1 MSTMRAPGRAIGE
14 PFWNTDML
22 RYTLFALLMI
32 VFTPASA
39 SVWSRLDVLEKR
51 VDAIAKMSQRMD
63 KLQTQNNHLNGEIEE
78 LKHQLEQMKEQ
89 QREMYLDIE
98 RRLGDNSGNA
108 ADSQSPDQMDAPPD
122 DAVAEA
128 EQPAEPRSVS
138 QTLSSRPTPAPAP
151 EKSEQDQYR
160 NAYDLLMKKRDFHQA
175 IDAFNALL
183 KAYPDGKY
191 ADNAQFWLGE
201 AYYAKNELDDA
212 LKEFQQ
218 LVDNYAESPKVP
230 DAVYKVGFI
239 YKTKGDLEKARK
251 VFEGLIE
258 HYPDS
263 PAARLAAM
271 RLETL

>member
-1 MSTMRAPGRAIGE
+1 MSTMREPGRAIVAQS
-14 PFWNTDML
+14 WIIDML
-22 RYTLFALLMI
+22 RRTCFVLLMM

-51 VDAIAKMSQRMD
+51 MDAVTAMSQRMD
-63 KLQTQNNHLNGEIEE
+63 KLQMQNNSLNGEIEE

-98 RRLGDNSGNA
+98 RRLGGSSGDA
-108 ADSQSPDQMDAPPD
+108 ADSQIPDQMDSPPD
-122 DAVAEA
+122 DAVAGA
-128 EQPAEPRSVS
+128 EQPAEPRSVTHS
-138 QTLSSRPTPAPAP
+138 LSSQSASAPAP

-160 NAYDLLMKKRDFHQA
+160 HAYDLLMSKRDFEQA

-201 AYYAKNELDDA
+201 AYYAKNELDEA

-218 LVDNYAESPKVP
+218 LVDNYADSPKVP

-239 YKTKGDLEKARK
+239 YKTKGDVEKARK